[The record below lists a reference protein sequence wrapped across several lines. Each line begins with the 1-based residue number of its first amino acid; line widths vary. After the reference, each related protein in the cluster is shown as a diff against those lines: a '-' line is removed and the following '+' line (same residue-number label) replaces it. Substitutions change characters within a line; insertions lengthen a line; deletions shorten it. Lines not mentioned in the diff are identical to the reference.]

1 VKSATKTDIKSSLV
15 GMSDN
20 YRVSTLFSLGA
31 ISTTIIAN
39 KLSGLMSSQVTS
51 SIMDEHENA
60 LSKMDDLIYSTVLS
74 SRYYFTAPA
83 VEYLF
88 GLDNQQ
94 MAKLCEQYIEIFDNK
109 NGFFFLDKGRSKLA
123 KLHLI
128 HQEIINLCQYYG
140 PGLVNPSQ
148 EAEASYFLDMMS
160 NFTIGFINLVEYIP
174 ISQLKDPLFFF
185 SYYTSYFPDVLL
197 KIIPYNLN
205 LILTP
210 MKSVGNYL
218 HFQEDLQT
226 NMTDLQIDM
235 TDLIKNTHINI
246 ENIASRFLKILD
258 KKELNKLIYSTV
270 LSSRYYL
277 TAPAVEYLFGLDN
290 QQMEKLCVQYI
301 EIFDK
306 KRGEF
311 LPDKV
316 HVALAM
322 LDLIN
327 DEMINIC
334 QYYQYNSRMEKVISA
349 HRPLLEEIALYSP
362 SFSSSV
368 SKFISHTEDLF
379 LQKTDY
385 NSMAKSIKIVYD
397 ILYKAYS
404 LEVNKTNLLEDIKPD
419 IKEIASRFLEKV
431 DQKDIESLMNIIE
444 KNKDNVTA
452 IFKDFMYGMINRF
465 KHNNDQRTEYI
476 TYFSYAVAL
485 LTLALSFKEKYS
497 SIEGSFV
504 KSVTD
509 SKEISHNSK

>member
-1 VKSATKTDIKSSLV
+1 
-15 GMSDN
+15 
-20 YRVSTLFSLGA
+20 
-31 ISTTIIAN
+31 
-39 KLSGLMSSQVTS
+39 
-51 SIMDEHENA
+51 
-60 LSKMDDLIYSTVLS
+60 
-74 SRYYFTAPA
+74 
-83 VEYLF
+83 
-88 GLDNQQ
+88 
-94 MAKLCEQYIEIFDNK
+94 
-109 NGFFFLDKGRSKLA
+109 
-123 KLHLI
+123 
-128 HQEIINLCQYYG
+128 
-140 PGLVNPSQ
+140 
-148 EAEASYFLDMMS
+148 
-160 NFTIGFINLVEYIP
+160 
-174 ISQLKDPLFFF
+174 
-185 SYYTSYFPDVLL
+185 
-197 KIIPYNLN
+197 
-205 LILTP
+205 
-210 MKSVGNYL
+210 
-218 HFQEDLQT
+218 
-226 NMTDLQIDM
+226 
-235 TDLIKNTHINI
+235 
-246 ENIASRFLKILD
+246 
-258 KKELNKLIYSTV
+258 V